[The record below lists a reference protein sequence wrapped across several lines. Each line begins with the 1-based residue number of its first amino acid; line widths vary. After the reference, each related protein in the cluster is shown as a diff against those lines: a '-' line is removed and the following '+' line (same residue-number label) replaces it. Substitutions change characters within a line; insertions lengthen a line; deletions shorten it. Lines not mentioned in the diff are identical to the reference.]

1 MNMKLEKIIAVR
13 TDKTV
18 YRDGDLAV
26 KGFGS
31 HYDKADIL
39 NEALNQARVEEIGLN
54 VPRVEEVCKI
64 DGKWAIVSD
73 FIPGKTLARL
83 MEENPDRRD
92 EYMDLFVDL
101 QLKMHAQTCPLLG
114 KLKDKMN
121 RKINETG
128 LDATTRYELHA
139 RLQGMPNHKK
149 LCHGDFDPKNIILR
163 DDGEPFI
170 LDWAHATQGN
180 ASADVARTYLWFCL
194 NKLTEEAAQMMEE
207 EVGKHGAIIGRMP
220 LDHDLGLAGLT
231 GTELQMTIAPVS
243 EMAQFLIQ

>member
-1 MNMKLEKIIAVR
+1 MKLDKVIAVR
-13 TDKTV
+13 TNKTV
-18 YRDGDLAV
+18 YRDGHLAIKV
-26 KGFGS
+26 FDS
-31 HYDKADIL
+31 DYSKADVL
-39 NEALNQARVEEIGLN
+39 NEALNQARVEETALN
-54 VPRVEEVCKI
+54 VPRLHEVCTV

-101 QLKMHAQTCPLLG
+101 QLKMHAQTCPLLN

-139 RLQGMPNHKK
+139 RLQGMPTHKK

-163 DDGEPFI
+163 DDGEASSGTGPTPRR
-170 LDWAHATQGN
+170 ATPAPTRPAPTCCSGSR
-180 ASADVARTYLWFCL
+180 ATSTERRATSTCSAKRATRPSSTCRSGFPSWPPAR
-194 NKLTEEAAQMMEE
+194 A
-207 EVGKHGAIIGRMP
+207 
-220 LDHDLGLAGLT
+220 
-231 GTELQMTIAPVS
+231 
-243 EMAQFLIQ
+243 

>member
-1 MNMKLEKIIAVR
+1 MKLDKVIAVR
-13 TDKTV
+13 TNKTV
-18 YRDGDLAV
+18 YRDGHLAIKV
-26 KGFGS
+26 FDS
-31 HYDKADIL
+31 DYSKADVL
-39 NEALNQARVEEIGLN
+39 NEALNQARVEETALN
-54 VPRVEEVCKI
+54 IPRLHEVCTVG
-64 DGKWAIVSD
+64 GKWAIVSD

-121 RKINETG
+121 RKIDETG

-163 DDGEPFI
+163 DDGEAFI
-170 LDWAHATQGN
+170 LD
-180 ASADVARTYLWFCL
+180 
-194 NKLTEEAAQMMEE
+194 
-207 EVGKHGAIIGRMP
+207 
-220 LDHDLGLAGLT
+220 
-231 GTELQMTIAPVS
+231 
-243 EMAQFLIQ
+243 